1 MTSSCSFP
9 SGSIRKKKRLR
20 RTSATPRAR
29 FDALLASAGGWPAPV
44 PAAPAGL
51 YGQLTRNG
59 LSWFVDDDTEYWNEL
74 SNRLTRYLEEL
85 EMVRERI
92 NLVLESE
99 HRRLSERMNRTM
111 YLLAIITGFFCRSAF
126 SPGCSES
133 TSGYPGAD
141 FPYGF
146 AVACVLIG
154 SIALLQWW
162 MLRRLRWL

>member
-1 MTSSCSFP
+1 
-9 SGSIRKKKRLR
+9 
-20 RTSATPRAR
+20 
-29 FDALLASAGGWPAPV
+29 
-44 PAAPAGL
+44 
-51 YGQLTRNG
+51 
-59 LSWFVDDDTEYWNEL
+59 
-74 SNRLTRYLEEL
+74 
-85 EMVRERI
+85 MVRERI

-111 YLLAIITGFFCRSAF
+111 YLLAIITGFFLPLSF
-126 SPGCSES
+126 LTGLL
-133 TSGYPGAD
+133 GINVGGIPGAD